1 MVRRDDVAIEIDAS
15 EVVVGDIV
23 ILDAGR
29 VVPADIRLLESADLS
44 IEESALTGESLAV
57 HKDADFVAKEDMS
70 IGDRKN
76 MTYMSTLITAG
87 RGEGVVVAT
96 GKHTE
101 IGKIAKLLE
110 DGEEEKTPLEIKLN
124 ILGKTLGKIAIGI
137 CIIMFAIGILQG
149 REVSQ
154 MFLIS
159 VSLAVA
165 SIPEGLAAIVAV
177 VLSIGVAKM
186 SKKNAIIKKLPAVET
201 LGSVD
206 TICSDKTGTLTQ
218 NKMTVVEM
226 WASNMTKKITAV
238 TRFSD
243 QEKFL
248 AKGMVLSSDAT
259 YEDGEATG
267 DPTEIALLLLA
278 DEMGVEREKL
288 ETDCTRIDEIPFD
301 SDRKRMSTLVQENGE
316 YTLYTKGAIDELMDI
331 CTHIQIDD
339 EEQEMSEKYKKEI
352 LLQMQRM
359 SNKALRTLGFAYKKA
374 DKNLKSPDFEKNLTF
389 VGLVGMIDPPREEV
403 KVSIRTAR
411 EAGITPIMITGDYK
425 NTAFAIAKELG
436 IADDMTSVITGEEI
450 DAMNEIDFY
459 KNIAHYRIF
468 ARVSPEHKIRIVK
481 ALKKAGHI
489 VSMTGD
495 GVNDA
500 PSLRGADIGVAMGIT
515 GTDVAK

>member
-1 MVRRDDVAIEIDAS
+1 
-15 EVVVGDIV
+15 
-23 ILDAGR
+23 
-29 VVPADIRLLESADLS
+29 
-44 IEESALTGESLAV
+44 
-57 HKDADFVAKEDMS
+57 
-70 IGDRKN
+70 
-76 MTYMSTLITAG
+76 
-87 RGEGVVVAT
+87 
-96 GKHTE
+96 
-101 IGKIAKLLE
+101 
-110 DGEEEKTPLEIKLN
+110 
-124 ILGKTLGKIAIGI
+124 
-137 CIIMFAIGILQG
+137 
-149 REVSQ
+149 
-154 MFLIS
+154 MFLVS

-177 VLSIGVAKM
+177 VLSIGVSGM

-206 TICSDKTGTLTQ
+206 IICSDKTGTLTQ

-226 WASNMTKKITAV
+226 WASNMTKKILPEMKIT
-238 TRFSD
+238 S
-243 QEKFL
+243 QEKML

-259 YEDGEATG
+259 YEDGKVTG
-267 DPTEIALLLLA
+267 DPTEVALLYLA
-278 DEMGVEREKL
+278 DELGVDRESLSEKTERL
-288 ETDCTRIDEIPFD
+288 DEIPFD
-301 SDRKRMSTLVQENGE
+301 SDRKMMSTLIKEGENI
-316 YTLYTKGAIDELMDI
+316 TLYTKGAIDQLLEI
-331 CTHIQIDD
+331 CTHIEIDD
-339 EEQEMSEKYKKEI
+339 SVREITEKDKKEI

-374 DKNLKSPDFEKNLTF
+374 EKNLKSENFENDLIF

-403 KVSIRTAR
+403 KISIRTAK

-436 IADDMTSVITGEEI
+436 ITDDVDAVITGEEI
-450 DAMNEIDFY
+450 DAMNEIDFC
-459 KNIAHYRIF
+459 KNIEHYRIF